1 MDYYFLKQTYIVII
15 MDSSFPFPCLL
26 FIQRSQYIRLCSSTA
41 MPDGDNGLI
50 SNHIIEYIIGYKK
63 QK

>member
-1 MDYYFLKQTYIVII
+1 
-15 MDSSFPFPCLL
+15 
-26 FIQRSQYIRLCSSTA
+26 

-63 QK
+63 QKYIVQTVRR